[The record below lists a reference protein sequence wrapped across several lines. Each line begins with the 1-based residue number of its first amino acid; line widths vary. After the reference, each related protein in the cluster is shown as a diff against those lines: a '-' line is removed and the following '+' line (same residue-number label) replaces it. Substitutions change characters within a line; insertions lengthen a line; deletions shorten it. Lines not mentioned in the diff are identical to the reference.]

1 MMIMLLSRLRTEGWW
16 GRRASAVAVR
26 WDCLAPLP
34 LRWRVEEGEG
44 LFVEHGG
51 GGQVDLMVTS
61 RKTWRSS
68 RVCRPCWN
76 LWRMWVKSC
85 CCCCCFAVEVALD
98 DEVEDVV
105 VEVEFVDRRR
115 S

>member
-1 MMIMLLSRLRTEGWW
+1 
-16 GRRASAVAVR
+16 
-26 WDCLAPLP
+26 
-34 LRWRVEEGEG
+34 
-44 LFVEHGG
+44 
-51 GGQVDLMVTS
+51 
-61 RKTWRSS
+61 
-68 RVCRPCWN
+68 
-76 LWRMWVKSC
+76 MWVKSC